1 MKLKYSGQQKG
12 FNYQEQEDAF
22 LIYSIFRFR
31 HGYGAARRIQ
41 LEIRCAWQFHFNRF
55 FKSRSPQEIQKR
67 CEVLIRVVEKEVQD
81 HHEKEASK
89 EKGQSSTDV
98 RVSEK
103 NQDIYH
109 KQQTNYRVR
118 FN

>member
-81 HHEKEASK
+81 HREKEASK

-103 NQDIYH
+103 N
-109 KQQTNYRVR
+109 
-118 FN
+118 